1 MGDRLGGREGLLTA
15 DLRSRLSAIGLA
27 SPLGLVLLCLLVIP
41 LGIALWYS
49 FRSGSL
55 YGISG
60 GLSTENYSEVLGR
73 DTFWKAVRTSVGFGL
88 GTAVISV
95 VIGFVIAR
103 HIRFEKRSWTRIAIA
118 VVMLAVLG
126 GYLVRIY
133 AWRTILGESGVINS
147 ALTNSGITDEPLG
160 WLLFSPTA
168 VILTLGSIYAPY
180 ATLIILSGFESVRDD
195 EVEAARDLG
204 ATPRR
209 VYQKVILPLIGR
221 SILLAFSLI
230 FLLSA
235 ADYVIPPLVGG
246 PDTQMVGVLI
256 ANQFLATGD
265 IPMGAAY
272 GFVTLLVLAFMT
284 TLIWSAM
291 KIARLLPKVER

>member
-1 MGDRLGGREGLLTA
+1 MGRREGVLTA
-15 DLRSRLSAIGLA
+15 DIRSRFSAIGLA
-27 SPLGLVLLCLLVIP
+27 APLGLVLLFLLVIP
-41 LGIALWYS
+41 LGIGLWYS

-55 YGISG
+55 YGVSSS
-60 GLSTENYSEVLGR
+60 LTTQNYADVLAR
-73 DTFWKAVRTSVGFGL
+73 DTFWKAVRTSVVFGL
-88 GTAVISV
+88 ATAGISV
-95 VIGFVIAR
+95 FVGFTIAR
-103 HIRFEKRSWTRIAIA
+103 YIRFEHRSWVRIAVP

-133 AWRTILGESGVINS
+133 AWRTILGDTGVINS
-147 ALTNSGITDEPLG
+147 ALTTSGISDEPLG

-180 ATLIILSGFESVRDD
+180 ATLIILSGLESVRDD
-195 EVEAARDLG
+195 EVEASRDLG
-204 ATPRR
+204 ATPFG
-209 VYQKVILPLIGR
+209 VYRKVILPLVGR
-221 SILLAFSLI
+221 SILLSFCLI

-265 IPMGAAY
+265 VPMGAAY
-272 GFVTLLVLAFMT
+272 GFVTLLL
-284 TLIWSAM
+284 LIFVTSLVWAAM
-291 KIARLLPKVER
+291 KISRLLPKVAR

>member
-1 MGDRLGGREGLLTA
+1 MGHRLGGCEGLLTA
-15 DLRSRLSAIGLA
+15 DLRSRISAIGLA
-27 SPLGLVLLCLLVIP
+27 SPLGLVLLFLLVVP
-41 LGIALWYS
+41 LGIGLWYS

-55 YGISG
+55 YGVSG
-60 GLSTENYSEVLGR
+60 SLTTQNYADVLAR
-73 DTFWKAVRTSVGFGL
+73 DTFWKAVRTSVAFGL
-88 GTAVISV
+88 GTAAISV
-95 VIGFVIAR
+95 AIGFTIAR
-103 HIRFEKRSWTRIAIA
+103 YIRFERRSWVRIAIPI
-118 VVMLAVLG
+118 VMLAVLG

-133 AWRTILGESGVINS
+133 AWRTILGDNGVINS
-147 ALTNSGITDEPLG
+147 ALTTSGLSDQPLG

-180 ATLIILSGFESVRDD
+180 ATLIILSGLESVRDD
-195 EVEAARDLG
+195 EVEASRDLG
-204 ATPRR
+204 ATPFG
-209 VYQKVILPLIGR
+209 VYRKVILPLIGR
-221 SILLAFSLI
+221 SILLAFCLI

-265 IPMGAAY
+265 VPMGAAY
-272 GFVTLLVLAFMT
+272 GFVTLLLLVFVT

-291 KIARLLPKVER
+291 KISKLLPKVGR